1 MTSIHPFKADL
12 CQDEPAPSEGSR
24 PLVTIGQD
32 YSPFAE
38 PVVEEP
44 VIEDL
49 EAKKVEEHAAE
60 IEVAP
65 VVVGSRV
72 EVGPTSISFRGQVSM
87 ALSRR
92 RRMIILK
99 GLRRSRQSR

>member
-1 MTSIHPFKADL
+1 M
-12 CQDEPAPSEGSR
+12 
-24 PLVTIGQD
+24 
-32 YSPFAE
+32 
-38 PVVEEP
+38 VEEP

-49 EAKKVEEHAAE
+49 EEAKKVEEHAAE

>member
-1 MTSIHPFKADL
+1 M
-12 CQDEPAPSEGSR
+12 
-24 PLVTIGQD
+24 
-32 YSPFAE
+32 
-38 PVVEEP
+38 VEEP
-44 VIEDL
+44 AIEDL
-49 EAKKVEEHAAE
+49 GEAKKVEEHAAE

-72 EVGPTSISFRGQVSM
+72 EVSPTSISFREQVSM

-99 GLRRSRQSR
+99 RLWRSRQSR